1 MVALTAA
8 GSQSQLLRGA
18 GAGGHRVNSLP
29 PRAAPLPS
37 TGKGPPTLG
46 TLRGAALALN
56 LGP

>member
-8 GSQSQLLRGA
+8 GSQSQLLR